1 MAPSRTW
8 RRFMPRTELG
18 NGRGQGTRWGM
29 DRRVLEVMMKMY
41 MLCMPGT
48 YVCRRDAVASGRH
61 HLDFK

>member
-1 MAPSRTW
+1 
-8 RRFMPRTELG
+8 MPRTELG